1 VYIINILLIIY
12 QQYNSFLYD
21 AYMNSAQTLFYK
33 LFPLIALSVLIV
45 ANVGILWFSLAQSHS
60 EHVPI
65 PFEPTNELKVS
76 VLNIGQGD
84 SILVQGPTGK
94 TILVD
99 GGPDRSVLVD
109 LATELGP
116 LNRHIDMLVE
126 THPDSD
132 HITGLSYVLK
142 EYSVSQ
148 FMTPGIPDKTQIFQ
162 QIEKQVDAPTT
173 IKRITARRGMRI
185 DLGGGAYADV
195 LHPDR
200 DMSKETITNDGSITM
215 HVVYGETSFMLTGDL
230 PSPVEDW
237 LIKLDSSDGELKTDV
252 LKAGH
257 HGSKY
262 STSSEWLEALA
273 PTTVAISV
281 GKNNK
286 YGHPAPE
293 TLQRIQDYG
302 SRIIE
307 TEDVGTIDFVS
318 DGQEITEHS
327 EGL

>member
-1 VYIINILLIIY
+1 MNFSRALVYRIYPVLVIVVLLGINVSIAYWIIGEHA
-12 QQYNSFLYD
+12 S
-21 AYMNSAQTLFYK
+21 
-33 LFPLIALSVLIV
+33 
-45 ANVGILWFSLAQSHS
+45 QSTHG
-60 EHVPI
+60 
-65 PFEPTNELKVS
+65 ELKVS

-84 SILVQGPTGK
+84 AILVQGPTGK
-94 TILVD
+94 TMLVD
-99 GGPDRSVLVD
+99 GGPDRTVL
-109 LATELGP
+109 AGIGAELGP

-148 FMTPGIPDKTQIFQ
+148 FMTPGIPDSTQIFQ
-162 QIEKQVDAPTT
+162 QIENLVNANPQIA
-173 IKRITARRGMRI
+173 RITARRGMRL
-185 DLGGGAYADV
+185 DLGGGAYADI

-200 DMSKETITNDGSITM
+200 DMSKETVTNDGSITM
-215 HVVYGETSFMLTGDL
+215 HVVYGKTSFMLTGDL

-237 LIKLDSSDGELKTDV
+237 LIKLDGTDGELKTDV

-262 STSSEWLEALA
+262 STSTEWLEALD

-281 GKNNK
+281 GKNNR

-293 TLQRIQDYG
+293 TLERIQAEG
-302 SRIIE
+302 SKIVE
-307 TEDVGTIDFVS
+307 TENLGTIDFVS
-318 DGQEITEHS
+318 NGKTISEHS